1 MTNFPGIIY
10 QATNFF
16 MKLIFLVAIFLQS
29 CSQPEAGKL
38 EKSPQ
43 ASRLSVVD
51 SLFKDLI
58 IEDTFYVYSSW
69 GGPDNHP
76 FKGVPMDSMQVA
88 LLTYDLKMSYSYFKD
103 VGACYKFPLDA
114 SRFALITRVPGE
126 YESTAIK
133 LFVFDVEKDSVVQTL
148 SLADVFGD
156 AGESMSYSSCIF
168 REKNHGLKVATQ
180 WQSEYSHNVDNEN
193 DTTVERWNRF
203 WVLDLGKHTG
213 DTLLKDSAT
222 IADTYPQIIQR
233 LSHY

>member
-1 MTNFPGIIY
+1 MKTPFLLAIPLIVL
-10 QATNFF
+10 QA
-16 MKLIFLVAIFLQS
+16 
-29 CSQPEAGKL
+29 CSEPEA
-38 EKSPQ
+38 EKPKEVPK

-69 GGPDNHP
+69 GGTENHP
-76 FKGVPMDSMQVA
+76 FKGTPMDSVQVA
-88 LLTYDLKMSYSYFKD
+88 SLTYHLKTSYSYFKD

-114 SRFALITRVPGE
+114 SRFALIARVPGE
-126 YESTAIK
+126 YESTAIN

-148 SLADVFGD
+148 HLADVFGD

-168 REKNHGLKVATQ
+168 REKDHGLKVATQ
-180 WQSEYSHNVDNEN
+180 WHSEYSHSVDNEN

-203 WVLDLGKHTG
+203 WIIDLGKHAG

-222 IADTYPQIIQR
+222 IVNTYPQIITR